1 MWTGSWCGLFNGFL
15 CLARHAALHALPQL
29 GFDAAHRND
38 TELESVSQTAP
49 KPFWTTVAATS
60 ACRSRVT
67 LNASDNGQ
75 AHSQTHLHRIS
86 RSRLSFYAE
95 ASSAR
100 QGHRKGGLLSCISQS
115 VAFQANCQDAF
126 VHSAQIVRLSTCS
139 QLIRL
144 DLSQNDLTSLEG
156 VSQNTTLKWLSAQS
170 NQIASLTGTASLVQL
185 QVYLHCVLLAVQ
197 LVIVCC
203 VYSKAYCK
211 QQIHMVKN
219 QAVLLQA

>member
-1 MWTGSWCGLFNGFL
+1 MRPSQRVPVPRSTC
-15 CLARHAALHALPQL
+15 
-29 GFDAAHRND
+29 
-38 TELESVSQTAP
+38 SVTC
-49 KPFWTTVAATS
+49 TVLLVCHSSASMPLAATIQS
-60 ACRSRVT
+60 SSPFRRRLRSHSGQLLQHCRSRVT

-75 AHSQTHLHRIS
+75 AHSQTHLRRIS
-86 RSRLSFYAE
+86 RSRPSFCAE

-115 VAFQANCQDAF
+115 VALQANCQDAF

-185 QVYLHCVLLAVQ
+185 QVYLHRVLLAVQ

-211 QQIHMVKN
+211 QQINMVKN